1 MSLKYTFISE
11 ALVQRCSVKK
21 VFLEIS
27 QNSEENTCVR
37 VSFLIKL
44 QPQTSGLFWITSDE
58 IIKVV
63 IQRCS
68 VKKVFLEISQNSLE
82 KHLCQIPFFNK
93 VASLSG
99 TGCEFREISN
109 NTFSHR
115 TPPVAASEITI
126 EYSKKLQNIFLSST
140 SKRQRCI

>member
-1 MSLKYTFISE
+1 M
-11 ALVQRCSVKK
+11 
-21 VFLEIS
+21 
-27 QNSEENTCVR
+27 
-37 VSFLIKL
+37 
-44 QPQTSGLFWITSDE
+44 
-58 IIKVV
+58 
-63 IQRCS
+63 
-68 VKKVFLEISQNSLE
+68 FLEISQNSLE

-126 EYSKKLQNIFLSST
+126 EYAKKLQNLLLIQYFLKAEVYLEPIQIPEIELSVKIANSFMPLIILTKSS
-140 SKRQRCI
+140 IVDV